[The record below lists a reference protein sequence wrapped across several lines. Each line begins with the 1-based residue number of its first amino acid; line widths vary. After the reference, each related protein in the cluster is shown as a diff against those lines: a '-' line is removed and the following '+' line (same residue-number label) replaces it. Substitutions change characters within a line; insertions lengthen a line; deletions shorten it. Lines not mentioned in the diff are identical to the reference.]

1 MDPTTTP
8 PTDAR
13 TRFAAGTAVVTGA
26 GAGIG
31 EGLARHL
38 ATLGMHVIVADI
50 NTTAAER
57 VAADIVDAGGAA
69 SARTV
74 DVTDA
79 EGVDSFAAEVF
90 ARFGSVELLINNAGL
105 ENAGLLWEVDPVRW
119 RKVMSV
125 NVDGVFHGI
134 RSFVPRMIA
143 AGTPS
148 VIANLSSVAAFSVTP
163 VQAPYTVSKHAVLSL
178 TECLH
183 QEIALV
189 EAPIQV
195 SAVLP
200 YSIKSSIFDAARTE
214 APTSNPVAN
223 AVFDAMKSANLAAG
237 LNAVE
242 AAEHMVDAIA
252 RGEFWIFS
260 DDAVCSDMAA
270 SRGLHLTELTTPQD
284 PREQLTLMGVEI
296 SA

>member
-1 MDPTTTP
+1 MEPTTTV
-8 PTDAR
+8 TAAAR
-13 TRFAAGTAVVTGA
+13 TRFASGTAVITGA

-38 ATLGMHVIVADI
+38 ATLGMHVVVADI
-50 NTTAAER
+50 DTAAAER
-57 VAADIVDAGGAA
+57 VADDIVGAGG
-69 SARTV
+69 SATAHTV

-79 EGVDSFAAEVF
+79 AGVDALAAEIYS
-90 ARFGSVELLINNAGL
+90 RFGSVELLINNAGL

-134 RSFVPRMIA
+134 RAFVPRMIA
-143 AGTPS
+143 AGKPS

-200 YSIKSSIFDAARTE
+200 YSIKSSIFNAARTQ
-214 APTSNPVAN
+214 APTSNAVAN
-223 AVFDAMKSANLAAG
+223 AVFDVMQSANVAAG
-237 LNAVE
+237 LDAVA
-242 AAEHMVDAIA
+242 AAEHMVEAIA
-252 RGEFWIFS
+252 RGDFWIFS
-260 DDAVCSDMAA
+260 DDAVCSAMAA
-270 SRGLHLTELTTPQD
+270 ARGHHLTELTNPQD